1 MTENAKLWLKP
12 TVDYGP
18 LIVFFIAYT
27 FGGLWVATG
36 ALMATTLV
44 AIVVSYWAERRVPM
58 VLVVTAA
65 VVMLFGGLT
74 LIFDDDRFIKMKP
87 TIVQGLFSIVLLGGL
102 AMGKPLLKPV
112 MSAAWE
118 LTDRGWTLLSLRFGL
133 FFAGMAILN
142 EFVWRTQTTEF
153 WVNYK
158 VFGAIGVTLIFT
170 MTQIPLITRYQ
181 ALPKEGGAEKGER
194 EKDGG

>member
-1 MTENAKLWLKP
+1 MMEKPMPWLKP

-18 LIVFFIAYT
+18 LLIFFVAYT
-27 FGGLWVATG
+27 LGGLWVATG

-44 AIVVSYWAERRVPM
+44 AIAVSYWAERRVPM

-65 VVMLFGGLT
+65 VVMVFGGLT
-74 LIFDDDRFIKMKP
+74 LVFDDDRFIKMKP
-87 TIVQGLFSIVLLGGL
+87 TIVQALFAVVLLGGL

-133 FFAGMAILN
+133 FFAAMAIAN
-142 EFVWRTQTTEF
+142 EIVWRTQSTDF

-158 VFGAIGVTLIFT
+158 VFGAIGVTLVFT

-181 ALPKEGGAEKGER
+181 VLPKE
-194 EKDGG
+194 DGDD

>member
-1 MTENAKLWLKP
+1 MIENPKPWLKP
-12 TVDYGP
+12 AVDYGP
-18 LIVFFIAYT
+18 LIIFFIAYT
-27 FGGLWVATG
+27 LGGLWIATG

-44 AIVVSYWAERRVPM
+44 AIAVSYWAERRVPM
-58 VLVVTAA
+58 ILVVTAA

-87 TIVQGLFSIVLLGGL
+87 TIVQGLFSVVLLGGL

-142 EFVWRTQTTEF
+142 EFVWRTQTTDF

-158 VFGAIGVTLIFT
+158 VFGAIGVSLVFM

-181 ALPKEGGAEKGER
+181 VLPEEDGPEKVSLK
-194 EKDGG
+194 KDGD

>member
-87 TIVQGLFSIVLLGGL
+87 TIVQGLFSIVLL
-102 AMGKPLLKPV
+102 LKPV